1 MAGPGKRGRPR
12 LPVAEKVAAAR
23 AAAAR
28 RRKQAKENGAKAR
41 GLVVDGR
48 GRPTLYDPA
57 ETPGAVFKYA
67 LLGLND
73 AEIAAALQVDETTLN
88 TWKRRYP
95 EFREQLQRGKLI
107 ADAEVAN
114 SLYMRAKGGL
124 RLPAVKIFL
133 PKDAT
138 EPVYAPYEEVLAP
151 DVHAARTWLTNRQ
164 PRFWRDRREVEVTG
178 GIEHQIS
185 VLSAEERAQRLQVL
199 LAQAGQI
206 IEGEAV
212 DVDSEDDQAEAEE

>member
-12 LPVAEKVAAAR
+12 LPVAEKIATAR

-28 RRKQAKENGAKAR
+28 RRKQAKEIGARAR
-41 GLVVDGR
+41 GLVVEGR
-48 GRPTLYDPA
+48 GRPTLYDP
-57 ETPGAVFKYA
+57 ETSPQLAHKYA
-67 LLGLND
+67 LLGLNE
-73 AEIAAALQVDETTLN
+73 AEIAAALEVDDKTLSA
-88 TWKRRYP
+88 WKRRYP
-95 EFREQLQRGKLI
+95 EFAKQLADGKLI

-133 PKDAT
+133 PKDKD

-151 DVHAARTWLTNRQ
+151 DVNAARLWLTNRQ
-164 PRFWRDRREVEVTG
+164 PRFWRDRREVEVSG

-185 VLSAEERAQRLQVL
+185 ILPAAEREARLQAL
-199 LAQAGQI
+199 LAQAGRI

-212 DVDSEDDQAEAEE
+212 EVASEDDRPTEEE